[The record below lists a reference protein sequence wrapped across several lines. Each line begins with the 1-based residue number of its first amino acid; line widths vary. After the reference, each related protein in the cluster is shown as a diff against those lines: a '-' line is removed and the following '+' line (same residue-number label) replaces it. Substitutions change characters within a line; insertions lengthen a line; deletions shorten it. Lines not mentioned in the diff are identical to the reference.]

1 MRITMIGAGYVGLVS
16 GACFSEFGFRVDC
29 VDADAQ
35 RVAKLQSGTIPIYE
49 PGLSDLVQRNSKA
62 GRLKFTTDL
71 DAAVAASD
79 VVFIAVGTPGRA
91 GSDEADL
98 SQLWTAVD
106 QVAARLKPGAVVV
119 TKSTVVVGT
128 TAKVRAAIEEVRP
141 GLDFS
146 VASNPEFLREGSAL
160 EDFMRPDRVVVGVE
174 DDRARDALANLYRP
188 LNLREAPVLFT
199 SLENAELIKY
209 ASNAFLAMKI
219 TFINQMAD
227 LCEKVGGD
235 VQHIAKGLGL
245 DARIG
250 SKFLHAGPGYGGSC
264 FPKDTKALAV
274 TGREVGA
281 PVLLIEKVIQINDD
295 RKLAMADKIIAALGD
310 PVGKT
315 VCILGVSFKP
325 NTDDMRD
332 APSLAIIPRLLQAGI
347 NVRASDPAA
356 MDNARTM
363 IDDVQWVDSEY
374 EAAKGADAVAILTE
388 WNAYRGL
395 DLERLK
401 TAMKTP
407 LMIDLRNI
415 YRLIDVAGTGFR
427 YISVGRPEILG

>member
-1 MRITMIGAGYVGLVS
+1 MIGAGYVGLVS
-16 GACFSEFGFRVDC
+16 GACFSEFGFHVNC
-29 VDADAQ
+29 VDANEE
-35 RVAKLQSGTIPIYE
+35 RVAQLQAGDIPIYE
-49 PGLSDLVQRNSKA
+49 PGLSDLVQRNTKA
-62 GRLKFTTDL
+62 GRLHFTTDL
-71 DAAVAASD
+71 AASVAASD
-79 VVFIAVGTPGRA
+79 VVFVAVGTPGRT

-98 SQLWTAVD
+98 SQLWAAVD
-106 QVAARLKPGAVVV
+106 QVAAALKPGAVVV

-128 TAKVRAAIEEVRP
+128 TAKVRAAIERARP

-227 LCEKVGGD
+227 LCEKAGGD

-250 SKFLHAGPGYGGSC
+250 AKFLHAGPGYGGSC

-274 TGREVGA
+274 TGRQLGA
-281 PVLLIEKVIQINDD
+281 PISLIEKVIEINED
-295 RKLAMADKIIAALGD
+295 RKLAMADKIISALGD
-310 PVGKT
+310 PAGKT
-315 VCILGVSFKP
+315 VCVLGVSFKP

-332 APSLAIIPRLLQAGI
+332 APSLAIIPRLQQAGI
-347 NVRASDPAA
+347 TVRASDPAA
-356 MDNARTM
+356 MDNARAM
-363 IDDVQWVDSEY
+363 LDGVEWVDNEY
-374 EAAKGADAVAILTE
+374 DAAEGADAVAILTE

-395 DLERLK
+395 DLERLG
-401 TAMKTP
+401 ALMKTP
-407 LMIDLRNI
+407 VMIDLRNI
-415 YRLIDVAGTGFR
+415 YRLVDVAGTGFR
-427 YISVGRPEILG
+427 YISIGRPEVSE